1 MPRPDIMAWEA
12 MAPWASAAMVEQD
25 AAPGALPASA
35 RPRPLRSGTGAQ
47 QRAASALRGRAVLL
61 LESLEWQVDLIE
73 VPEQV
78 LPQLGE
84 LAVPLAELA
93 AQEFDELLG
102 LGRGHGPCLSQ
113 VQAQGRDTVRLGW
126 NRR

>member
-1 MPRPDIMAWEA
+1 MSA
-12 MAPWASAAMVEQD
+12 MKLER
-25 AAPGALPASA
+25 PGALASE
-35 RPRPLRSGTGAQ
+35 
-47 QRAASALRGRAVLL
+47 ALRGRAVLL
-61 LESLEWQVDLIE
+61 LESFEWQVDLIE

-93 AQEFDELLG
+93 SQEFDELLG
-102 LGRGHGPCLSQ
+102 LGRGHGPCLRQ